1 MELKRDLRLK
11 EMLLVFRRTET
22 NVFVH
27 LKERS
32 Q

>member
-11 EMLLVFRRTET
+11 ETLLVFRTET